1 MNSILDT
8 IPQPLK
14 AETLASLREVYSRYA
29 TPEVMALQ
37 EQFAFY
43 ETLMREELMEY
54 LDRRDLVS
62 EIDVLMEE
70 KRIEQRIGDEFP
82 EASRLIETFR
92 EMALQKRRGEYDVKQ
107 VFLAKQGTAEQFEAL
122 RTALG
127 ANSRPWWHAAMM
139 IT

>member
-1 MNSILDT
+1 MNSIIDT

-14 AETLASLREVYSRYA
+14 AETLASLREVYSRFA
-29 TPEVMALQ
+29 TPAVIALQ

-43 ETLMREELMEY
+43 ETLMREELAEY
-54 LDRRDLVS
+54 LDRHDLVT

-82 EASRLIETFR
+82 EAQRLIETFR
-92 EMALQKRRGEYDVKQ
+92 EMVLQKRRGEYDVKQ
-107 VFLAKQGTAEQFEAL
+107 AFLARQGTAEQFDAL

-127 ANSRPWWHAAMM
+127 ANPRPWWAAAM

>member
-1 MNSILDT
+1 MNSIIDT

-14 AETLASLREVYSRYA
+14 AETLASLREVYSRFA
-29 TPEVMALQ
+29 SPAVIALQ

-43 ETLMREELMEY
+43 ETLMREELAEY
-54 LDRRDLVS
+54 LDRHDLVT

-82 EASRLIETFR
+82 EAQRLIETFR

-107 VFLAKQGTAEQFEAL
+107 AFLARHGTAEQFDAL

-127 ANSRPWWHAAMM
+127 ANPRPWWAAAM